1 MDNRYHAN
9 FWLGSEVTARG
20 NWEEWIV
27 QWMAGT
33 PGSPNADENSI
44 AIMGVEL
51 IDPMTVVT
59 PHNVLL

>member
-1 MDNRYHAN
+1 MDNRYHVN
-9 FWLGSEVTARG
+9 FWVREYT